1 MCFHV
6 PHQLLVCLPNKCS
19 PVWQVQKLVGRGRER
34 EKCNKIYPV
43 LPVKIGA
50 RGEKICSVNGLVIYY
65 LWGGG
70 GIFLGGSFLDK
81 VTLPRGHFKRFPESS
96 TEYK

>member
-1 MCFHV
+1 M
-6 PHQLLVCLPNKCS
+6 
-19 PVWQVQKLVGRGRER
+19 WQVQKLVGRGRER

-43 LPVKIGA
+43 LQVKIGA
-50 RGEKICSVNGLVIYY
+50 RVKRFVVSMGWSFITCG
-65 LWGGG
+65 GGG

-81 VTLPRGHFKRFPESS
+81 VTLPGGHFNRFPESS